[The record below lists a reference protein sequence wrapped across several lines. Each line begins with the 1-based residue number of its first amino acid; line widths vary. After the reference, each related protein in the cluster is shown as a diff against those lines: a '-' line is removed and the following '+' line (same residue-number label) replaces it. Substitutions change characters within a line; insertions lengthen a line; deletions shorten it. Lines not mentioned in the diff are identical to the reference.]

1 MKVFLHFLR
10 RKKHEFLL
18 LLLVSS
24 LLFMIE
30 GFAHPI
36 LLKIIFDEAIV
47 KGNFH
52 KFLKLVLVYLGLG
65 FVLNAWGFCVQLW
78 IKSLKNH
85 VFKQTTGQMLSS
97 YYSKDYSTILKKGEG
112 YFLSRIYNDV
122 SEGLLPVMDV
132 VMGMFTNG
140 ARIIALLGAVFYIS
154 WRLSL
159 ILLIVIP
166 FTAFISHVL
175 GQKIKKITILER
187 EGEGALLNVLNRLI
201 SAFKIIRTFS
211 LIPEMTKVYDKE
223 ADRYLKINYDNFKL
237 IQTLESSVGVVQN
250 ISDTISL
257 TVGGYFVL
265 IGRLTF
271 GGYIAYINAF
281 WRAVTSLMELIRPI
295 GSLQRYLQ
303 ILKRLFEFEK
313 ERQKQYF
320 KNSETILLKG
330 VDFSFN
336 NKPILKDFNLKIEK
350 GETVAIVGPN
360 GSGKTT
366 LANIISGYLAPQ
378 NGEVVLPERISSI
391 TLPLAF
397 PPIKVKELVKDK
409 NLLKEFALK
418 GLLEK
423 NAENLSMGQKQKLAI
438 IEALSKKADVYVFD
452 EPFSNI
458 DRESVKKVIEK
469 ILGRTAGKTL
479 VFVLHGLKEWYPH
492 FDRIITLENREK

>member
-1 MKVFLHFLR
+1 MKEFLHFL
-10 RKKHEFLL
+10 KKYKHEFVF

-24 LLFMIE
+24 LLYMVE
-30 GFAHPI
+30 GFVHPI

-52 KFLKLVLVYLGLG
+52 KFLKLVLAYLGLG
-65 FVLNAWGFCVQLW
+65 FFLNAWGFCVSLW
-78 IKSLKNH
+78 IKSLKNR
-85 VFKQTTGQMLSS
+85 VFKRTTGQMLSA
-97 YYSKDYSTILKKGEG
+97 YYNKDYSTILQKGEG

-122 SEGLLPVMDV
+122 SEGLLPYMDV
-132 VMGMFTNG
+132 IMGMFTNG
-140 ARIIALLGAVFYIS
+140 ARIIALFGAVFYIS

-159 ILLIVIP
+159 ILLVVIP
-166 FTAFISHVL
+166 FTAYISHVL
-175 GQKIKKITILER
+175 GQKIKNITILER

-223 ADRYLKINYDNFKL
+223 ADGYLKINYENYKL
-237 IQTLESSVGVVQN
+237 MQMLESSISVVRN

-281 WRAVTSLMELIRPI
+281 WRAVTTLMGLIKPI

-313 ERQKQYF
+313 ERQKKYF
-320 KNSETILLKG
+320 KKGEAIMLKA

-336 NKPILKDFNLKIEK
+336 HKPILKDFNLKIEK
-350 GETVAIVGPN
+350 GEKVVIVGPN

-366 LANIISGYLAPQ
+366 LANIISGHLAPQ
-378 NGEVVLPERISSI
+378 HGEVVLPKRISSV
-391 TLPLAF
+391 TLPIAF

-409 NLLKEFALK
+409 NLLKVFVLED
-418 GLLEK
+418 LLEK
-423 NAENLSMGQKQKLAI
+423 NAEDLSMGQKQKLAI
-438 IEALSKKADVYVFD
+438 IKAISKNADLYVFD

-458 DRESVKKVIEK
+458 DKESVQKVMEK
-469 ILGRTAGKTL
+469 IFERTIGETL
-479 VFVLHGLKEWYPH
+479 VFVLHGFEKFYPH
-492 FDRIITLENREK
+492 FDRIIKLENRK